1 VSVPKLAW
9 PLLRLVVGLGLL
21 AWAVSGT
28 DWTAL
33 GSGLVTPPLLLLICG
48 LPFVAAALDVVRLQL
63 LYRAQGLHLPFGIGF
78 RVSAISALLNF
89 FVPGAAGGDLV
100 KVWYLN
106 SAGCGGPETAAIW
119 FMDRLTGLL
128 SLLLFVA
135 LAGMANVALVASDPL
150 LLWLH
155 RAGVVAA
162 AVSAL
167 GLLLSGTRLLP
178 WSVGL
183 LSGLPAVHTP
193 LARAATSIA
202 TYGKQPGR
210 LALTL
215 VVSLASHGVLVGTLV
230 AEALWLMPE
239 ASSARVALLSLFGLF
254 ANAVPLTPGGLGV
267 GEAAFDGLF
276 HRVGIDG
283 GSQLLLLWR
292 IGMIPLCVAG
302 GVYYALG
309 LHRPVPAPP
318 AGATSARLAG

>member
-1 VSVPKLAW
+1 MNLSKLAW
-9 PLLRLVVGLGLL
+9 PMLRLVIGLGLL

-48 LPFVAAALDVVRLQL
+48 LPFVGGAADVIRLQL
-63 LYRAQGLHLPFGIGF
+63 LYRSQGLHLPFGIGF
-78 RVSAISALLNF
+78 RVSAISALFNF

-106 SAGCGGPETAAIW
+106 SVGCGGPETAAIW

-128 SLLLFVA
+128 SLLLLVA
-135 LAGMANVALVASDPL
+135 VAGLANAALVASDPL

-155 RAGVVAA
+155 RAAVVAA
-162 AVSAL
+162 AGAVV
-167 GLLLSGTRLLP
+167 GLLLSGTAVLH
-178 WSVGL
+178 WAVGL
-183 LSGLPAVHTP
+183 FARVPALHAP
-193 LARAATSIA
+193 LARAAASIA
-202 TYGKQPGR
+202 TFGKQPGQ

-215 VVSLASHGVLVGTLV
+215 AVSLASHGLLVGTLV
-230 AEALWLMPE
+230 AEGLWLMPE
-239 ASSARVALLSLFGLF
+239 AAPARVALLSLFGLF

-292 IGMIPLCVAG
+292 IGMIPLCVVG
-302 GVYYALG
+302 GLYYTLG
-309 LHRPVPAPP
+309 LHRPSPAQEPPPQTVP
-318 AGATSARLAG
+318 TR